1 MKMNEVI
8 DIVFIARFEQVAHVV
23 PVFSLFTLNKYIPY
37 GESAVILK
45 TT

>member
-1 MKMNEVI
+1 MNEVI
-8 DIVFIARFEQVAHVV
+8 DIVFIASFEQVAHVV
-23 PVFSLFTLNKYIPY
+23 PVFSLFTLNKYMPY